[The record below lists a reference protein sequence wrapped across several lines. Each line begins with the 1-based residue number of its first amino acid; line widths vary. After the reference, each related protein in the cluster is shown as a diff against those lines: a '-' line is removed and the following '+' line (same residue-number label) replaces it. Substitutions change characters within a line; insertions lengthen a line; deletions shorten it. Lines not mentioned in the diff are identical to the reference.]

1 MILPSPLP
9 CRLFLFDLDGTLID
23 SNADIAS
30 AVNLALGRMNMR
42 PLPESQISEFVGDGV
57 QKLIERSL
65 RKAANRQP
73 EDALIQEGV
82 AFFRDEYGDHLLD
95 RTCLYADVEGG
106 LNSLPWARFAVVSNK
121 PEHFCRRILEGLG
134 VADRFCAILGGDST
148 GRRKPDPLSLLAAM
162 DYCGAAPFETAM
174 VGDSAVDIAAGR
186 GAGVITCGVAR
197 GFRPKEQLEAAGCN
211 LIIERLTELS
221 KFFCP

>member
-42 PLPESQISEFVGDGV
+42 PLPEYQISEFVGDGV

-106 LNSLPWARFAVVSNK
+106 LN
-121 PEHFCRRILEGLG
+121 
-134 VADRFCAILGGDST
+134 
-148 GRRKPDPLSLLAAM
+148 RKSYLS
-162 DYCGAAPFETAM
+162 
-174 VGDSAVDIAAGR
+174 IK
-186 GAGVITCGVAR
+186 
-197 GFRPKEQLEAAGCN
+197 KE
-211 LIIERLTELS
+211 
-221 KFFCP
+221 